1 MRTIEVSHQRYNGGI
16 PFEIQSSAK
25 TFGEFK
31 TELSSAKGLDI
42 TMENRAVLTSHG
54 EINLSSVDQELPEG
68 NLSIMITPKTMK
80 AGVVC

>member
-16 PFEIQSSAK
+16 PFEIESSAK

-31 TELSSAKGLDI
+31 SELSSLKQLDI

-54 EINLSSVDQELPEG
+54 EVELSNSNQELPEG
-68 NLSIMITPKTMK
+68 NISIMVTPKTMK
-80 AGVVC
+80 AGK